1 MLAIRVRGGAP
12 SSQKEPPTAPRGGC
26 PRPRLHGYPASSTTA
41 PPLVRKSFRESASAQ
56 KGAHGCEDS
65 PWVSAQPASLLPSPS
80 SADVLGSALAL
91 ALPRGAGAALLT
103 VNWVSSKLQT
113 DMKTTNL
120 EEMRIAMET
129 YYEEVRALRGGE
141 VSDLGGRRPRLAP
154 CASVPSQLERES
166 QQLRQKP
173 GTRSQL
179 FQSTFSFV
187 LVLCRNVF

>member
-1 MLAIRVRGGAP
+1 MAVRTLRGSPP
-12 SSQKEPPTAPRGGC
+12 SPLLFCQA
-26 PRPRLHGYPASSTTA
+26 L
-41 PPLVRKSFRESASAQ
+41 PPLTSWEA
-56 KGAHGCEDS
+56 
-65 PWVSAQPASLLPSPS
+65 L
-80 SADVLGSALAL
+80 LAL
-91 ALPRGAGAALLT
+91 LCPGGAGAALLT

-154 CASVPSQLERES
+154 CTSVPSQLEREP
-166 QQLRQKP
+166 QQRRQKP

-187 LVLCRNVF
+187 LVLYRNVF

>member
-1 MLAIRVRGGAP
+1 MAVRTLRGSAP
-12 SSQKEPPTAPRGGC
+12 SPLLFCQA
-26 PRPRLHGYPASSTTA
+26 L
-41 PPLVRKSFRESASAQ
+41 PPLTSWEA
-56 KGAHGCEDS
+56 
-65 PWVSAQPASLLPSPS
+65 LLPF
-80 SADVLGSALAL
+80 G
-91 ALPRGAGAALLT
+91 GAGAALLT

-141 VSDLGGRRPRLAP
+141 VRDLGGRPPRLAP

-166 QQLRQKP
+166 QQRRQKS
-173 GTRSQL
+173 GARSQL

-187 LVLCRNVF
+187 LVLYRNVF